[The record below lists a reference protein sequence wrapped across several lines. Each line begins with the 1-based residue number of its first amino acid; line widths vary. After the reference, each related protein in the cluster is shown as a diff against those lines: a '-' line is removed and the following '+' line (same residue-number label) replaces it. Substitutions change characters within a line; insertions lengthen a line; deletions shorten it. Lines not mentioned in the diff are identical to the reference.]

1 MDQRRT
7 SVLVVEDNP
16 GDARLIQEYLRE
28 SPAIDAS
35 LTLVSTLA
43 AAVEVLQT
51 EQIDIVLLDLSLSD
65 SSGLYSIR
73 TLIRTAPTTPIVVLN
88 GNEDRELILQAV
100 QVGAQ
105 DYLPKQDASSD
116 ILSRIMSNAIE
127 RQSMRVELDTLAR
140 IGRVISSSL
149 NIDSVF
155 DVVACEVRSLLP
167 LDRMVVMWHNTD
179 MNRLD
184 QRHMWNSGKLSGDVS
199 LQPVVP
205 LHSRQEFR
213 SMKKGVIGWGEP
225 FFEKSGGLRAEHES
239 RNVGLAA
246 TMFAPLIAGDEAV
259 GLLSAAA
266 AVEDAYSTRHLRL
279 LETIANQISG
289 AIRAADLYDKAML
302 WNDEREHRVLL
313 QAQKQDLERTNRIKS
328 QIITTVS
335 HELKTPLTSMVAFID
350 ILSRNRPGNL
360 IDQQLEQLEVLRR
373 NGSQLHLLINDLLD
387 HSRMEAGT
395 LELAETIFDANS
407 MVQALV
413 ESFEPLVEHA
423 GQTISLK
430 VPDRQVLVSGDQN
443 RISQTISNLL
453 SNATKYAGK
462 GANIRLESRVDGT
475 LLTVEVIDDGVGMS
489 TDDASN
495 AFDLYHRAQNPATR
509 SVPGLGLGLNIARSI
524 INMHGG
530 RVYIDSKLNR
540 GTRVGFEIPR
550 VIVEFGQA
558 V

>member
-155 DVVACEVRSLLP
+155 EVVACEVRSLLP

-313 QAQKQDLERTNRIKS
+313 QAQK
-328 QIITTVS
+328 
-335 HELKTPLTSMVAFID
+335 
-350 ILSRNRPGNL
+350 
-360 IDQQLEQLEVLRR
+360 
-373 NGSQLHLLINDLLD
+373 
-387 HSRMEAGT
+387 
-395 LELAETIFDANS
+395 
-407 MVQALV
+407 
-413 ESFEPLVEHA
+413 
-423 GQTISLK
+423 
-430 VPDRQVLVSGDQN
+430 
-443 RISQTISNLL
+443 
-453 SNATKYAGK
+453 
-462 GANIRLESRVDGT
+462 
-475 LLTVEVIDDGVGMS
+475 
-489 TDDASN
+489 
-495 AFDLYHRAQNPATR
+495 
-509 SVPGLGLGLNIARSI
+509 
-524 INMHGG
+524 
-530 RVYIDSKLNR
+530 
-540 GTRVGFEIPR
+540 
-550 VIVEFGQA
+550 
-558 V
+558 